1 MAAHRPAGTPV
12 PTPPAREGLRGP
24 GLRRDLSDLNLMF
37 LQRAADPGMR
47 SDPRFALPTI
57 VSDSLLRCGPE
68 MLTRAA
74 ACPFALFGFSLP
86 ADQDPRGVADV
97 ETPSAAEPVFT
108 AASERVLSFTHPLIG
123 LVNRLAFVAPLA
135 LRLAFGLPAG
145 AEAALFRLLPSEQ
158 AWLARWVG
166 LVRPRWPHSPRFWET
181 LLSAASVDCPQ
192 ALQRAHCLGMCLP
205 DAVAAANGEPAS
217 RRPRR

>member
-1 MAAHRPAGTPV
+1 MTAHRPAGSTA
-12 PTPPAREGLRGP
+12 PTPPVREGLLGP

-37 LQRAADPGMR
+37 LQRAADPGTR
-47 SDPRFALPTI
+47 CDPRFAMPSN
-57 VSDSLLRCGPE
+57 VADSLLRCAPE
-68 MLTRAA
+68 MLARAA

-86 ADQDPRGVADV
+86 ADQGHRGVADV
-97 ETPSAAEPVFT
+97 AMHSPQESAFA
-108 AASERVLSFTHPLIG
+108 AASERVLSFTHPLLG
-123 LVNRLAFVAPLA
+123 VVNRLVFIAPLA

-166 LVRPRWPHSPRFWET
+166 LVRPRWLHSPRFWET
-181 LLSAASVDCPQ
+181 LLSAASLDCPQ

-205 DAVAAANGEPAS
+205 DAASDANGESAS